1 MRGRVGW
8 GAWPGR
14 LYERES
20 MLGHLALGDSVCEG
34 EYRLRRPARGFR
46 ERGRVDWVPDP
57 GDSMRGR
64 VDWVPDTG
72 DSMRGRVD

>member
-1 MRGRVGW
+1 MRGRVCW
-8 GAWPGR
+8 GTWPLGTQC
-14 LYERES
+14 ERES
-20 MLGHLALGDSVCEG
+20 
-34 EYRLRRPARGFR
+34 RLRRPARGFR

>member
-1 MRGRVGW
+1 
-8 GAWPGR
+8 
-14 LYERES
+14 
-20 MLGHLALGDSVCEG
+20 MLGHLARGTQCER
-34 EYRLRRPARGFR
+34 ESRLTRPARGFR
-46 ERGRVDWVPDP
+46 ERGGEDWELDP